1 MGKFSGKTA
10 MVTGGAS
17 GIGLAIVKRL
27 LEEGLKVSV
36 LDLNEEA
43 LKRLEEEHKGDL
55 IGIVANVTV
64 EKDMEEAVRK
74 TVDAFGGLDYGFNVA
89 GASRPGLIIEQSEE
103 DWDFTVDLVL
113 KGVFLAL
120 KHQARYMK
128 DHGGGAIVNISSLN
142 AHVPMF
148 YGAAY
153 SSAKAGVEM
162 LTKNAALELSQHNIR
177 VNAIL
182 PGLVATP
189 LTKSLTDNP
198 AIYDAYMERIPMR
211 RPAKPEEIAAPAVFL
226 ISEDASYI
234 NGTSLVVDGAWEVTG
249 YPDLSKFM

>member
-1 MGKFSGKTA
+1 
-10 MVTGGAS
+10 
-17 GIGLAIVKRL
+17 
-27 LEEGLKVSV
+27 
-36 LDLNEEA
+36 
-43 LKRLEEEHKGDL
+43 
-55 IGIVANVTV
+55 
-64 EKDMEEAVRK
+64 
-74 TVDAFGGLDYGFNVA
+74 
-89 GASRPGLIIEQSEE
+89 
-103 DWDFTVDLVL
+103 
-113 KGVFLAL
+113 
-120 KHQARYMK
+120 
-128 DHGGGAIVNISSLN
+128 
-142 AHVPMF
+142 
-148 YGAAY
+148 
-153 SSAKAGVEM
+153 M